1 MLQTINWWLFMGCI
15 CVCGGT
21 RAADVWK
28 VRTLISSVAAGID
41 DHARAAPATAHAK
54 HSYGASTSEEPHSYM
69 RLLVCRL
76 SLLCAAL
83 DAFCESLD
91 AAEILP
97 YMPQLISEL
106 LQVLQ
111 MGRPG
116 VQEMALSAVSSI
128 ASAAEQAFQPYT
140 GEDARATAG
149 VA

>member
-1 MLQTINWWLFMGCI
+1 MLL
-15 CVCGGT
+15 
-21 RAADVWK
+21 
-28 VRTLISSVAAGID
+28 
-41 DHARAAPATAHAK
+41 P
-54 HSYGASTSEEPHSYM
+54 
-69 RLLVCRL
+69 
-76 SLLCAAL
+76 LCAAL

-128 ASAAEQAFQPYT
+128 AAAAEQAFQPYT
-140 GEDARATAG
+140 GRAAHVECDAAVQLLICWWFVTTCPG
-149 VA
+149 VTGAMLDLE

>member
-1 MLQTINWWLFMGCI
+1 MHVLAL
-15 CVCGGT
+15 
-21 RAADVWK
+21 
-28 VRTLISSVAAGID
+28 
-41 DHARAAPATAHAK
+41 P
-54 HSYGASTSEEPHSYM
+54 
-69 RLLVCRL
+69 LLL
-76 SLLCAAL
+76 LLLCAAL

-140 GEDARATAG
+140 GMFAQKTTDFRHTLDMACCG
-149 VA
+149 

>member
-1 MLQTINWWLFMGCI
+1 
-15 CVCGGT
+15 
-21 RAADVWK
+21 
-28 VRTLISSVAAGID
+28 
-41 DHARAAPATAHAK
+41 
-54 HSYGASTSEEPHSYM
+54 
-69 RLLVCRL
+69 
-76 SLLCAAL
+76 LLCAAL

-128 ASAAEQAFQPYT
+128 AAAAEQAFQPYT
-140 GEDARATAG
+140 GRDAGACYDDAHFCFGWAAVTSDAG
-149 VA
+149 YPCMCIAMVTHWL